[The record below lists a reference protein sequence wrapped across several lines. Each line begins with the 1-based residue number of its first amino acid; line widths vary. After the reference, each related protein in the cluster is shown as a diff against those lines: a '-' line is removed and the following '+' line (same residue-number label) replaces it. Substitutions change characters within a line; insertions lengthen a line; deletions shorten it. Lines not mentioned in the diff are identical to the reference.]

1 MKKLL
6 SLVALIAASTASA
19 NGGLSID
26 TVEQHGNA
34 DQWQQTNSVAIE
46 IVTQAPVDKFNAYKS
61 NTRSVVDTDALRHN
75 HNA

>member
-6 SLVALIAASTASA
+6 PLAALVVASTASA

-26 TVEQHGNA
+26 TIEQHGNV
-34 DQWQQTNSVAIE
+34 DQWQQTNSVAVE

-61 NTRSVVDTDALRHN
+61 NSKSIVDTDALRHN

>member
-6 SLVALIAASTASA
+6 PLAVLVVASTASA

-26 TVEQHGNA
+26 TVEQHANA
-34 DQWQQTNSVAIE
+34 DQWQQTNSVTVE

-61 NTRSVVDTDALRHN
+61 NTQSVVDTDALRQD